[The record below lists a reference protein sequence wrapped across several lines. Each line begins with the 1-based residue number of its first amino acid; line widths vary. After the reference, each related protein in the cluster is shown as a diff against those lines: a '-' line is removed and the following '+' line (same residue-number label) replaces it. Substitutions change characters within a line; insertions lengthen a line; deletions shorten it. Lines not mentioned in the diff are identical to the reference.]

1 MADITIVVEESVA
14 VAVDAETNTAL
25 IVEVPEQGPAGPTGP
40 TGPSGADGAT
50 WYTDAGAPSGAL
62 GEVGDMYLN
71 YSNGDIY
78 EKTGASTWTAR
89 MNVATG
95 YTRLHD
101 MTSTDDHSAG
111 NYKIFYSDGSGHVQE
126 LVHGTANKV
135 LTSNGATS
143 APSWEDAGTTSPLTT
158 KGDVYT
164 YDTDNARLPVGSNGQ
179 VLTADSGETTGL
191 KWAAAGTSSPLTT
204 KGDLYTYSTD
214 NARLPVGTDGYV
226 LKADSGETTG
236 LIWAAESGGSSDKI
250 EEGNSSVE
258 VVDTGTGYVLVTV
271 DGEQIGKIVS
281 TKAAFGSSGGF
292 PGIGPTPLIAVGES
306 TWKGIGVHL
315 ASNTANNAPLVSTYR
330 ARGTVASPTGVS
342 DGDRLTQQEFW
353 CKAGSAWKQPC
364 NILAFV
370 DGVSGNLCGGK
381 WALYTANV
389 SDGSAVQNLIL
400 DSDRSIHPGADD
412 AQDCG
417 TASYRWT
424 DIYATNATIQT
435 SDERKKSDIKDCELG
450 LDFICDLEP
459 ISYKFKDYTTYET
472 VTDVSMDKD
481 GKRVETERKIKHDHK
496 HNRKHYGLSAQRVS
510 SSLSKFGKSS
520 TDFAGFIYNPKAD
533 NYGLRYGEF
542 IAPMIKAIQ
551 ELKSNN
557 DELKSEVNDLQD
569 RVANLEKK
577 IEALLKKEK

>member
-50 WYTDAGAPSGAL
+50 WYTDAGVPSGAL

-236 LIWAAESGGSSDKI
+236 LIWAAESGGTGDKI
-250 EEGNSSVE
+250 EEGDSSVE
-258 VVDTGTGYVLVTV
+258 VVDAGTGQINMTV
-271 DGEQIGKIVS
+271 DGTQKVKLTSTQMLMGASSTSLTTKGVISVGQDSWFGVGCDVASSTASHAPIVS
-281 TKAAFGSSGGF
+281 TYKSRG
-292 PGIGPTPLIAVGES
+292 T
-306 TWKGIGVHL
+306 L
-315 ASNTANNAPLVSTYR
+315 ASPS
-330 ARGTVASPTGVS
+330 SVS
-342 DGDRLTQQEFW
+342 DGDRLTQQEYW
-353 CKAGSAWKQPC
+353 CYTTSWKQPC
-364 NILAFV
+364 NIISTV
-370 DGVSGNLCGGK
+370 KGVSGANCGG
-381 WALYTANV
+381 AINFYTANV
-389 SDGSAVQNLIL
+389 SDGSPVVTMIIDEN
-400 DSDRSIHPGADD
+400 RCVTPGADD
-412 AQDCG
+412 VSDLG
-417 TASYRWT
+417 SSSLRWD
-424 DIYATNATIQT
+424 DIYATNSTIQT
-435 SDERKKSDIKDCELG
+435 SDERMKTTISGCDLG

-459 ISYKFKDYTTYET
+459 KTYKWKNTTTTATTLVDNEE
-472 VTDVSMDKD
+472 
-481 GKRVETERKIKHDHK
+481 VETEVEHTF
-496 HNRKHYGLSAQRVS
+496 NRRHYGMMAQDVITTLSGIGVS
-510 SSLSKFGKSS
+510 T
-520 TDFAGFIYNPKAD
+520 TDFAGVIYDPEAD
-533 NYGLRYGEF
+533 RYGLRYNEF

>member
-25 IVEVPEQGPAGPTGP
+25 IVEVPDQGPAGPTGP

-143 APSWEDAGTTSPLTT
+143 APSWESVDASPLTT

-164 YDTDNARLPVGSNGQ
+164 YSTVDARLPVGSNGQ

-226 LKADSGETTG
+226 LKADSGEATG
-236 LIWAAESGGSSDKI
+236 LIWAAESGGTGDKI

-258 VVDTGTGYVLVTV
+258 VVDAGTGYVSTTV
-271 DGEQIGKIVS
+271 DSNERFRVKNSRTYIVGGKSPDSPIYDDADLMVQCDTNRS
-281 TKAAFGSSGGF
+281 R
-292 PGIGPTPLIAVGES
+292 
-306 TWKGIGVHL
+306 L
-315 ASNTANNAPLVSTYR
+315 ACFTCYNGANYDSQFVMGR
-330 ARGTVASPTGVS
+330 ARGSVASATTVT
-342 DGDRLTQQEFW
+342 DGDRIGGLNWT
-353 CKAGSAWKQPC
+353 AYDGSSWVYSGSIFC
-364 NILAFV
+364 YV
-370 DGVSGNLCGGK
+370 DGTVSSNTVPKRIEFHTSTDNDSNRAARFVILSDGTVRPG
-381 WALYTANV
+381 
-389 SDGSAVQNLIL
+389 SDGSK
-400 DSDRSIHPGADD
+400 DF
-412 AQDCG
+412 G
-417 TASYRWT
+417 TSSYRWK
-424 DIYATNATIQT
+424 DIYASNGTIQT
-435 SDERKKSDIKDCELG
+435 SDRRLKRDIEDCDLG
-450 LDFICDLEP
+450 LDFINELTP
-459 ISYKFKDYTTYET
+459 VSYKMKDYTVSGTSYSETTDEEYEYT
-472 VTDVSMDKD
+472 EDMTFRRTHYGMVAQD
-481 GKRVETERKIKHDHK
+481 VETTMS
-496 HNRKHYGLSAQRVS
+496 GLGIS
-510 SSLSKFGKSS
+510 SN
-520 TDFAGFIYNPKAD
+520 DFAGLIYDKEVD
-533 NYGLRYGEF
+533 RYGLRYEEF
-542 IAPMIKAIQ
+542 IAPMIKATQ
-551 ELKSNN
+551 ELSTKNT
-557 DELKSEVNDLQD
+557 K
-569 RVANLEKK
+569 LEEKVDKLEDK
-577 IEALLKKEK
+577 IALLENKLNALLKEDKI